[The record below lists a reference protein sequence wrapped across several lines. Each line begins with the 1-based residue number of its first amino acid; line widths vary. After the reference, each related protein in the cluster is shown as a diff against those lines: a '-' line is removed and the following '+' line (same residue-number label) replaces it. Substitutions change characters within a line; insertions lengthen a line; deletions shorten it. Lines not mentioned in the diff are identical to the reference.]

1 MSLSKVYVQNVMHAK
16 LDIEVVISRV
26 PCSLARPGHVLPPAR
41 LIILP
46 GKSRAAAVR
55 TRMRRAD
62 RLSMSVYRGWCRFD
76 GCPTA
81 ASRASWQIAGQLLDS
96 WSVW

>member
-62 RLSMSVYRGWCRFD
+62 RLSMSVYRG
-76 GCPTA
+76 
-81 ASRASWQIAGQLLDS
+81 
-96 WSVW
+96 

>member
-46 GKSRAAAVR
+46 GKQSCGSSNKNEASRQTV
-55 TRMRRAD
+55 
-62 RLSMSVYRGWCRFD
+62 MSVYRG
-76 GCPTA
+76 
-81 ASRASWQIAGQLLDS
+81 
-96 WSVW
+96 